1 MAHSIID
8 YALFNANK
16 SFDDLPFNKVD
27 ALIFAQLSYMNYTGI
42 LEDSRSDSKGLYLH
56 EIAEH
61 ERFPYIFVLPR
72 TVENNTKLFNAVAY
86 SKRYGKV
93 RAKYYEDIVE
103 KDSDTQFCGVVFVL
117 PNNTNVISFRGT
129 DSTIIGWKENCNMLY
144 RYPVSSQE
152 ISVAYVDKVI
162 PKLRGKVIVV
172 GHSKGG
178 NLAIYSSVYCKKE
191 NKKKIAQIIS
201 FDNPG
206 FTEDFVN
213 DKAYISMLPKISKF
227 VPEQSM
233 IGMILTDKA
242 TYQVVKSD
250 GVGFYQHDPFMWK
263 IEGNTF
269 VPGIKVH
276 TRAKIIDTAFNDW
289 VFGFEPEQRERF
301 LEEVFL
307 LIEQTNETNAPTFRK
322 WGENL
327 IKNIP
332 LAFDAAKG
340 ISPEDRTLMIKV
352 FRSLFTSTGA
362 SVVSTQKDILN
373 KHIKKLPR
381 IGND

>member
-1 MAHSIID
+1 
-8 YALFNANK
+8 
-16 SFDDLPFNKVD
+16 
-27 ALIFAQLSYMNYTGI
+27 
-42 LEDSRSDSKGLYLH
+42 
-56 EIAEH
+56 
-61 ERFPYIFVLPR
+61 
-72 TVENNTKLFNAVAY
+72 
-86 SKRYGKV
+86 
-93 RAKYYEDIVE
+93 
-103 KDSDTQFCGVVFVL
+103 
-117 PNNTNVISFRGT
+117 
-129 DSTIIGWKENCNMLY
+129 
-144 RYPVSSQE
+144 
-152 ISVAYVDKVI
+152 
-162 PKLRGKVIVV
+162 
-172 GHSKGG
+172 
-178 NLAIYSSVYCKKE
+178 
-191 NKKKIAQIIS
+191 
-201 FDNPG
+201 
-206 FTEDFVN
+206 
-213 DKAYISMLPKISKF
+213 
-227 VPEQSM
+227 M

-307 LIEQTNETNAPTFRK
+307 LVEQTNETNAPTFRK